1 MDKRTFLAKLDSL
14 GLDKNRYCIIAG
26 GSMLIRGLKNTTD
39 DIDIEIRPDYFEE
52 LEERFTFKKSPK
64 YPYLYSLSDN
74 VEVAVL
80 EYDQEDVEIV
90 DGYPT
95 ESLEHFLTWMLENKR
110 SKDKEKIAIIR
121 NYLRTK

>member
-1 MDKRTFLAKLDSL
+1 MDKQTFLTKLDSL

-52 LEERFTFKKSPK
+52 LKERFTFKKSPK

-110 SKDKEKIAIIR
+110 PKDEEKIAIIQ

>member
-1 MDKRTFLAKLDSL
+1 MDKRAFLAKLDSL
-14 GLDKNRYCIIAG
+14 NLDKNRYCIIAG
-26 GSMLIRGLKNTTD
+26 GSMLVHGLKATTE

-52 LEERFTFKKSPK
+52 LKERFTFKKSPK

-80 EYDQEDVEIV
+80 EYNQEDVEIV

-110 SKDKEKIAIIR
+110 PKDEEKIAIIR

>member
-14 GLDKNRYCIIAG
+14 NLDKNRYCIIAG
-26 GSMLIRGLKNTTD
+26 GSMLVHGLKNTTD

-52 LEERFTFKKSPK
+52 LKERFTFKKSPK

-80 EYDQEDVEIV
+80 EYGQEDVEVV

-110 SKDKEKIAIIR
+110 PKDKEKIAIIR

>member
-95 ESLEHFLTWMLENKR
+95 ESLEHFLTWILENKR
-110 SKDKEKIAIIR
+110 PKDKEKIAIIR